1 MLHEIL
7 LALFGHTGSVFTQST
22 LGLMDINNI
31 ENQPRNIKFQVNA
44 TIKFLSQAEQDQLNQ
59 LVQLGAMFLQIQQF
73 LDKYSGINSKLALQ
87 LALGKD
93 RKESEDNRSDMGDA
107 DEDETVVVGVYL
119 KAFCSG
125 VNDLLRIYKQHL
137 LSLEQEYLQERSLT
151 VTTLSLK
158 LQLYF

>member
-1 MLHEIL
+1 
-7 LALFGHTGSVFTQST
+7 
-22 LGLMDINNI
+22 
-31 ENQPRNIKFQVNA
+31 
-44 TIKFLSQAEQDQLNQ
+44 
-59 LVQLGAMFLQIQQF
+59 
-73 LDKYSGINSKLALQ
+73 

-107 DEDETVVVGVYL
+107 DEDEAVVVGVYL

-137 LSLEQEYLQERSLT
+137 LSLEQEYLQDRSLT

>member
-73 LDKYSGINSKLALQ
+73 LDKYSGINSKLAL
-87 LALGKD
+87 
-93 RKESEDNRSDMGDA
+93 
-107 DEDETVVVGVYL
+107 
-119 KAFCSG
+119 
-125 VNDLLRIYKQHL
+125 
-137 LSLEQEYLQERSLT
+137 
-151 VTTLSLK
+151 
-158 LQLYF
+158 